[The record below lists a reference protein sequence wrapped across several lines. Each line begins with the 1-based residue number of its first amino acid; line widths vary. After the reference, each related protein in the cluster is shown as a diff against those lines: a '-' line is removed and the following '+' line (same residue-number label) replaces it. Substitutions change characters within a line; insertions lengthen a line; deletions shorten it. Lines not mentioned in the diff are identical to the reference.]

1 MLRSFL
7 FASAVLVQ
15 GAEAQGIAPGRYA
28 GPGGLTLTVTPGR
41 YSVVRQERELIG
53 GVLRVGGDTL
63 EMRDDAGMA
72 RCADPGRYRVATAG
86 DTLRFSAIEDP
97 CVNRRNAITAAGWV
111 RARDAL
117 VLTHATV
124 LDMTGGPPRPGM
136 TLVLRDGR
144 IAELY
149 RDGARP
155 VPEDARERNLN
166 GGFVLPGLIDA
177 HVHVATTPSGED
189 RRDRTEARLKGALLG
204 GVVAVRD
211 MGGDARALAD
221 LSRAVMAGELAGP
234 EIRYSAI
241 MAGPGFFDDPRVL
254 ASSRGVAPGQAP
266 WARAITDSTDLRQVV
281 AEAKGA
287 GVSAIKLYADVAPA
301 LLARVSAEAR
311 RQGLGV
317 WAHLALAPARPSEVV
332 GGGVQVVSHA
342 LLVPWE
348 VQPLPDWKQRAQVDL
363 SIGPDHAGIPAL
375 FAAMKAKG
383 VIWDPTLFV
392 YRADSAAADTSI
404 AKRRAARALDFVRAA
419 HLAGVR
425 IAAGTD
431 GMGGDRGLP
440 NLHEE
445 LAFLVRA
452 GLTPLEALTAA
463 TRTAAE
469 ALGMG
474 ASHGTI
480 EEGKAAD
487 LLVLR
492 ADPLAD
498 IRNTRQIDFVL
509 KRGKIVEKSL

>member
-1 MLRSFL
+1 MMNSLVL
-7 FASAVLVQ
+7 ASVVLVQ
-15 GAEAQGIAPGRYA
+15 VAQAQGITAGRYA
-28 GPGGLTLTVTPGR
+28 GAGGITLTVTPGR
-41 YSVVRQERELIG
+41 YSFVRQGRELIG
-53 GVLRVGGDTL
+53 GVLQVVTGDTL
-63 EMRDDAGMA
+63 EFRDDAGAA
-72 RCADPGRYRVATAG
+72 RCDNPGRYRLSTAG
-86 DTLRFSAIEDP
+86 DTLRFAAVEDA
-97 CVNRRNAITAAGWV
+97 CAGRRNAFATSWV
-111 RARDAL
+111 RVRDAL
-117 VLTHATV
+117 VLSHATV
-124 LDMTGGPPRPGM
+124 LDMTGGPVRTGM

-144 IAELY
+144 IAALH
-149 RDGARP
+149 RDGAEP
-155 VPEDARERNLN
+155 IPDDATERNLN

-177 HVHVATTPSGED
+177 HVHVATGPSAED
-189 RRDRTEARLKGALLG
+189 RRDRTEVRLKGALLG

-211 MGGDARALAD
+211 MGGDARLLAD
-221 LSRAVMAGELAGP
+221 LSRAVIAGELAGP

-266 WARAITDSTDLRQVV
+266 WARAIIDSTDLRQVV

-287 GVSAIKLYADVAPA
+287 GATAIKLYADVAPP
-301 LLARVSAEAR
+301 LLARVAAEAR

-317 WAHLALAPARPSEVV
+317 WAHLALAPARPSDVV
-332 GGGVQVVSHA
+332 AGGVQVVSHA
-342 LLVPWE
+342 LLAPWE

-363 SIGPDHAGIPAL
+363 GIGPDNPAIRAL
-375 FAAMKAKG
+375 FATMKTKG

-404 AKRRAARALDFVRAA
+404 AKRRAARALDFIRAA

-440 NLHEE
+440 NIHEE
-445 LAFLVRA
+445 LVLLVRA
-452 GLTPLEALTAA
+452 GLTPMEALIAA
-463 TRTAAE
+463 TRTGAE

-480 EEGKAAD
+480 AVGKAAD

-509 KRGKIVEKSL
+509 KRGKVVDK

>member
-1 MLRSFL
+1 MMKSLL
-7 FASAVLVQ
+7 WASAVLVH
-15 GAEAQGIAPGRYA
+15 AAQAQTIAPGRYA
-28 GPGGLTLTVTPGR
+28 SAGGLALTVTPGR
-41 YSVVRQERELIG
+41 YSFVRQGRELIG
-53 GVLRVGGDTL
+53 GVLRVSGDTL
-63 EMRDDAGMA
+63 EMRDDAGAA
-72 RCADPGRYRVATAG
+72 RCEDPGRYRVATVG
-86 DTLRFSAIEDP
+86 DTLKFAAIEDG
-97 CVNRRNAITAAGWV
+97 CAGRRNAITTAAWLRV
-111 RARDAL
+111 RDAL
-117 VLTHATV
+117 VLSHVTV

-144 IAELY
+144 ISALY
-149 RDGARP
+149 PDGAEP
-155 VPEDARERNLN
+155 LPDDATERNLN

-177 HVHVATTPSGED
+177 HVHVATSPSGED

-211 MGGDARALAD
+211 MGGDARLLAD
-221 LSRAVMAGELAGP
+221 LSRAVIAGELAGP

-266 WARAITDSTDLRQVV
+266 WARAITDSTDLRQVL

-287 GVSAIKLYADVAPA
+287 GATAIKIYADVAPP

-317 WAHLALAPARPSEVV
+317 WAHLALAPARPGDVV
-332 GGGVQVVSHA
+332 AGGVQVVSHA
-342 LLVPWE
+342 LLAPWE

-363 SIGPDHAGIPAL
+363 AIGPDHAAIRAL

-404 AKRRAARALDFVRAA
+404 AKRRAARAVDFIRAA

-440 NLHEE
+440 NIHEE
-445 LAFLVRA
+445 LALLVRA
-452 GLTPLEALTAA
+452 GLTPLDALMSA
-463 TRTAAE
+463 TRTGAE
-469 ALGMG
+469 ALGLS

-480 EEGKAAD
+480 AVGKAAD

-509 KRGKIVEKSL
+509 KRGKVVER

>member
-1 MLRSFL
+1 MMNSL
-7 FASAVLVQ
+7 VLAIVLLAQ
-15 GAEAQGIAPGRYA
+15 TVTAQGIPAGRYSGA
-28 GPGGLTLTVTPGR
+28 GGITLTVTSGR
-41 YSVVRQERELIG
+41 YSFVRQGRELIG
-53 GVLRVGGDTL
+53 GVLRVTGDTL
-63 EMRDDAGMA
+63 EFRDDAGAA
-72 RCADPGRYRVATAG
+72 RCDNSGRYLISVAG
-86 DTLRFSAIEDP
+86 DTLRFAAVEDA
-97 CVNRRNAITAAGWV
+97 CAGRRNAFASGWV
-111 RARDAL
+111 RVRDAL

-144 IAELY
+144 ISALY
-149 RDGARP
+149 RDGTEP
-155 VPEDARERNLN
+155 PPDDATERNLN

-177 HVHVATTPSGED
+177 HVHVATNPSGDD

-211 MGGDARALAD
+211 MGGDARLLAD
-221 LSRAVMAGELAGP
+221 LSRAVIAGELAGP

-254 ASSRGVAPGQAP
+254 ASSRGVTPGQAP

-287 GVSAIKLYADVAPA
+287 GATAIKIYADVAPA

-317 WAHLALAPARPSEVV
+317 WAHLALAPARPGEVV
-332 GGGVQVVSHA
+332 AGGVQVVSHA
-342 LLVPWE
+342 LLAPWE
-348 VQPLPDWKQRAQVDL
+348 AQPLPDWKQRAQVDL
-363 SIGPDHAGIPAL
+363 GIGPDHPALRAL
-375 FAAMKAKG
+375 FATMKTKG
-383 VIWDPTLFV
+383 TIWDPTLFV

-404 AKRRAARALDFVRAA
+404 AKRRAARAVDFIRAA

-445 LAFLVRA
+445 LALLVRA
-452 GLTPLEALTAA
+452 GLTPMEALIAA
-463 TRTAAE
+463 TRTGAE
-469 ALGMG
+469 ALGLS

-480 EEGKAAD
+480 AVGKAAD

-509 KRGKIVEKSL
+509 KRGKVVER

>member
-1 MLRSFL
+1 MIRAVIL
-7 FASAVLVQ
+7 ASVVLVQ
-15 GAEAQGIAPGRYA
+15 VAQAQGIAPGRYA
-28 GPGGLTLTVTPGR
+28 GPGGLVLTVTPGR
-41 YSVVRQERELIG
+41 YSVVRQGRELIG
-53 GVLRVGGDTL
+53 GVLRVSGDSL
-63 EMRDDAGMA
+63 EMRDDAGAA
-72 RCADPGRYRVATAG
+72 RCDDPGRFRLSTAG
-86 DTLRFSAIEDP
+86 DTLRLAAIEDG
-97 CVNRRNAITAAGWV
+97 CVNRRNALTAAGWV

-117 VLTHATV
+117 VLSHATV
-124 LDMTGGPPRPGM
+124 LDMTGGPARPGM

-144 IAELY
+144 IAALY
-149 RDGARP
+149 RDGAEP
-155 VPEDARERNLN
+155 VPEDAQERNVN

-177 HVHVATTPSGED
+177 HVHIATSPSGDD

-211 MGGDARALAD
+211 MGGDARLLAD
-221 LSRAVMAGELAGP
+221 LSRAVMAGDLAGP

-287 GVSAIKLYADVAPA
+287 GATAIKIYADVAPA
-301 LLARVSAEAR
+301 LLARVSVEAR

-317 WAHLALAPARPSEVV
+317 WAHLALAPARPGDVV
-332 GGGVQVVSHA
+332 AGGVQVVSHA

-348 VQPLPDWKQRAQVDL
+348 VRQLPDWKQRAQVDL
-363 SIGPDHAGIPAL
+363 TISPDHAAIRAL

-383 VIWDPTLFV
+383 AIWDPTLFV
-392 YRADSAAADTSI
+392 YRADSSAADTSI
-404 AKRRAARALDFVRAA
+404 SRRRAARALDFVRAA
-419 HLAGVR
+419 HGAGVR

-440 NLHEE
+440 NIHEE
-445 LAFLVRA
+445 LALLVRA
-452 GLTPLEALTAA
+452 GLTPMEALIAA
-463 TRTAAE
+463 TRTGAD
-469 ALGMG
+469 ALGLS

-480 EEGKAAD
+480 AVGKAAD

-492 ADPLAD
+492 ADPTAD
-498 IRNTRQIDFVL
+498 IRNTRQIEFVL
-509 KRGKIVEKSL
+509 KRGKVVEK

>member
-1 MLRSFL
+1 MLKTFL

-15 GAEAQGIAPGRYA
+15 VAEAQGIAPGRYA
-28 GPGGLTLTVTPGR
+28 GPGGLVLTVTPGR
-41 YSVVRQERELIG
+41 YSFVRQGRELIG
-53 GVLRVGGDTL
+53 GSLRALGDTL
-63 EMRDDAGMA
+63 EFRDDAGAA
-72 RCADPGRYRVATAG
+72 RCDNPGRYRITAVG
-86 DTLRFSAIEDP
+86 DTLRFAAVEDA
-97 CVNRRNAITAAGWV
+97 CAGRRNAFAAGWV
-111 RARDAL
+111 RVRDAL
-117 VLTHATV
+117 VLSNATV

-136 TLVLRDGR
+136 TLVLREGR
-144 IAELY
+144 VSALY
-149 RDGARP
+149 RDGAEP
-155 VPEDARERNLN
+155 VPEDALERNLN

-177 HVHVATTPSGED
+177 HVHIATSPSGDD

-211 MGGDARALAD
+211 MGGDARLLAD
-221 LSRAVMAGELAGP
+221 LSRAVMAGDLAGP

-287 GVSAIKLYADVAPA
+287 GATAVKLYADVAPA
-301 LLARVSAEAR
+301 LLARVAAEAR

-317 WAHLALAPARPSEVV
+317 WAHLALAPARPSDVV
-332 GGGVQVVSHA
+332 AGGVQVVSHA

-348 VQPLPDWKQRAQVDL
+348 VQQLPDWKQRAQVDL
-363 SIGPDHAGIPAL
+363 SIGPDHPAVRAL

-383 VIWDPTLFV
+383 AIWDPTLFV
-392 YRADSAAADTSI
+392 YRADSAAADTGV

-419 HLAGVR
+419 HLAGVG

-445 LAFLVRA
+445 LALLVRA
-452 GLTPLEALTAA
+452 GLTPMEALIAG
-463 TRTAAE
+463 TRTSAE
-469 ALGMG
+469 ALGMS

-480 EEGKAAD
+480 AVGKAAD

-509 KRGKIVEKSL
+509 KRGKPVER

>member
-1 MLRSFL
+1 MMKFL
-7 FASAVLVQ
+7 VWASTVLVQ
-15 GAEAQGIAPGRYA
+15 AAQAQTITPGRYTGA
-28 GPGGLTLTVTPGR
+28 GGLALTVTPGR
-41 YSVVRQERELIG
+41 YSFVRQGRELIG
-53 GVLRVGGDTL
+53 GVLRISGDSL
-63 EMRDDAGMA
+63 EMRDDAGAA
-72 RCADPGRYRVATAG
+72 RCDDPGRYRFSTAG
-86 DTLRFSAIEDP
+86 DTLRLAAIEDG
-97 CVNRRNAITAAGWV
+97 CAGRRNAITTAAWV
-111 RARDAL
+111 RVRDAL
-117 VLTHATV
+117 VLSHATV

-144 IAELY
+144 ISALY
-149 RDGARP
+149 RDGAEP
-155 VPEDARERNLN
+155 LPDDATERNLN

-177 HVHVATTPSGED
+177 HVHVATSPSGDD

-211 MGGDARALAD
+211 MGGDARLLAD
-221 LSRAVMAGELAGP
+221 LSRAVIAGELAGP

-266 WARAITDSTDLRQVV
+266 WARAISDSTDLRQVV

-287 GVSAIKLYADVAPA
+287 GATAIKIYADVAPA
-301 LLARVSAEAR
+301 LLARVAAEAR

-317 WAHLALAPARPSEVV
+317 WAHLALAPARPGEVV
-332 GGGVQVVSHA
+332 AGGVQVVSHA
-342 LLVPWE
+342 LLAPWE

-363 SIGPDHAGIPAL
+363 TIGPDHASIRGL
-375 FAAMKAKG
+375 FAAMKTKG
-383 VIWDPTLFV
+383 TIWDPTLFV
-392 YRADSAAADTSI
+392 YRADSAAADTSV
-404 AKRRAARALDFVRAA
+404 AKRRAARAVDFIRAA

-425 IAAGTD
+425 ITAGTD

-445 LAFLVRA
+445 LALLVRA
-452 GLTPLEALTAA
+452 GLTPMEALIAA
-463 TRTAAE
+463 TRTGSE
-469 ALGMG
+469 ALGLS

-480 EEGKAAD
+480 AVGKAAD

-509 KRGKIVEKSL
+509 KRGKVVER